1 MFLSK
6 HLKTMSTSCAL
17 ERCIASVSLR
27 PRPTMEQNYRGSSR
41 SRIVARGVQVEQQLR
56 LLAWDK
62 KRSSPSPIGP
72 PWIPWL
78 LWSENSCVGKWP
90 EFELQARVWVDSLPI
105 SLAFC
110 PEISDRSFSKQCHKN
125 SIWVPCWYPWRSEQH
140 QSHRLAFPFE
150 MTIKWAETQ
159 RDEPHLQRIQPTSIC
174 MCKWACINM
183 PTICN
188 MM

>member
-1 MFLSK
+1 MPPHWPPVRYLREIVTARWQSQLIGDSDFLISLEYSRKYRNSYRICFYMFLSK

-62 KRSSPSPIGP
+62 QRSSPSPIGP

-78 LWSENSCVGKWP
+78 LWSENSCVPGKVIRIWAP
-90 EFELQARVWVDSLPI
+90 GQSMGWQPAHILGILPGN
-105 SLAFC
+105 FW
-110 PEISDRSFSKQCHKN
+110 SKLLEAVSQK
-125 SIWVPCWYPWRSEQH
+125 
-140 QSHRLAFPFE
+140 
-150 MTIKWAETQ
+150 
-159 RDEPHLQRIQPTSIC
+159 
-174 MCKWACINM
+174 
-183 PTICN
+183 
-188 MM
+188 